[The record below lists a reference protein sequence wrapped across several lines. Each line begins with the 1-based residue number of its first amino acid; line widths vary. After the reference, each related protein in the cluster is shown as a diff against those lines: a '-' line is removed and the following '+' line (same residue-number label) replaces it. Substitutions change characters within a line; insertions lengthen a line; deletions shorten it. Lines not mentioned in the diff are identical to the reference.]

1 MAQESKSGSLPSQH
15 GVFTRASSGLVR
27 QVRTIDI
34 MFYGWEQIGIAY
46 VIFIVFAWQFYPGA
60 NLALSVVFATVTGIF
75 LALCYAFVSVVY
87 PRSGGDYVAMSRG
100 LSPGIAMVMTMSL
113 AFWQI
118 FYIGANGVFVPKYGL
133 APMFATI
140 GIQAHQQ
147 WLISLASWLSGDWG
161 LFLGGTVVIAFF
173 GFLQGR
179 GLGQY
184 FKWQRWSSYIAIASL
199 GITVLVLI
207 LAATGVLNFQHNF
220 NELAGNGAYQ
230 HVINEAKAAGTNLHP
245 AFSLKETAYFSL
257 WPAFSLWFA
266 VLSVSFAG
274 EVKDTQRSQLIGM
287 NAAIITMGIAFII
300 LFWLYQSVFGGGF
313 ILASS
318 SLPASKFPLPAAPF
332 VNLFTGIAGGSW
344 PVTIVTSVW
353 VVAILFFVG
362 GTTLVYASRTLLAWS
377 IDGMAPKW
385 FSQVSPKH
393 HTPVLNIAFCCV
405 VSEIFVVL
413 YAFTNTI
420 HALGGFL
427 GQCIPFIGLSV
438 CAILLPYT
446 RRADFMASSVAY
458 RVGRIALLSIFGV
471 LSLIGVV
478 FVFWRLAVDDNY
490 GANDKLSIY
499 SIIAVFL
506 IGWIWYGVFRMIQK
520 RRGYDVK
527 DTFTEIPIE

>member
-1 MAQESKSGSLPSQH
+1 MAQESKAGSLPSQH

-60 NLALSVVFATVTGIF
+60 NLALSVVLATVSGIF
-75 LALCYAFVSVVY
+75 LAMCYAFVSVIY

-100 LSPGIAMVMTMSL
+100 LTPGLAMVLTMSL

-118 FYIGANGVFVPKYGL
+118 FYIGANGVFVPKYGV
-133 APMFATI
+133 APMLSTI
-140 GIQAHQQ
+140 GIQTHEQ
-147 WLISLASWLSGDWG
+147 WLISTGSWLSGDWG
-161 LFLGGTVVIAFF
+161 LFLGGTSVIVFF
-173 GFLQGR
+173 GVLQSG
-179 GLGQY
+179 GLGRY

-199 GITVLVLI
+199 AITVLVLI
-207 LAATGVLNFQHNF
+207 LAATGVFNFQQNF
-220 NELAGNGAYQ
+220 NALAGHGAYA
-230 HVINEAKAAGTNLHP
+230 HVIAQAQAAGANLHP

-274 EVKDTQRSQLIGM
+274 EVKDTQRSQIIGM
-287 NAAIITMGIAFII
+287 NAAIVTMGIAFIV
-300 LFWLYQSVFGGGF
+300 LFWLYQVVFGGSF
-313 ILASS
+313 ILAAS
-318 SLPASKFPLPAAPF
+318 SLPASKFPLPADPF

-344 PVTIVTSVW
+344 PLTVVTNVW

-362 GTTLVYASRTLLAWS
+362 GTTLIYASRTLLAWS
-377 IDGMAPKW
+377 IDGMAPSW
-385 FSQVSPKH
+385 FSKVSPKH

-405 VSEIFVVL
+405 VSEVFVVL
-413 YAFTNTI
+413 YAFTNLI

-446 RRADFMASSVAY
+446 RRADFEASSIAY
-458 RVGRIALLSIFGV
+458 RIGRIALLSIFGV
-471 LSLIGVV
+471 LSLIGVG
-478 FVFWRLAVDDNY
+478 FVFWRLAVDNNY
-490 GANDKLSIY
+490 GANGTLSVY
-499 SIIAVFL
+499 CIIAVFL
-506 IGWIWYGVFRMIQK
+506 IGWVWYGFFRIMQK
-520 RRGYDVK
+520 RRGTDVNA
-527 DTFTEIPIE
+527 TFSEIPIE